1 MKLKKEFILR
11 EVAGETIVVP
21 VGSMA
26 LNFNGIIS
34 LDPVGTVI
42 WKALEQGKE
51 REEILNEILE
61 NFEVEKEI
69 AEADMD
75 EFLKQLQDNHFME

>member
-11 EVAGETIVVP
+11 EVAGETLVVP

-26 LNFNGIIS
+26 LKFNGIIS
-34 LDPVGTVI
+34 LDPVGTLI

-51 REEILNEILE
+51 RDEILAEILE
-61 NFEVEKEI
+61 NFEVEKQV
-69 AEADMD
+69 AETDMD
-75 EFLKQLQDNHFME
+75 EFLKQLEENHFVE

>member
-51 REEILNEILE
+51 REEILSEILE
-61 NFEVEKEI
+61 NFEVEKET
-69 AEADMD
+69 AEADMN
-75 EFLKQLQDNHFME
+75 EFLKQLEDNHFME

>member
-69 AEADMD
+69 AETDMD

>member
-1 MKLKKEFILR
+1 MKLKSEFILR
-11 EVAGETIVVP
+11 EVAGETLVVP

-26 LNFNGIIS
+26 MKFNGIIS
-34 LDPVGTVI
+34 LDQVGTLI
-42 WKALEQGKE
+42 WKALEKGKE

-61 NFEVEKEI
+61 NFEVEKQV

-75 EFLKQLQDNHFME
+75 EFLKQLEDNNFLE

>member
-11 EVAGETIVVP
+11 EVAGETLVVP

-26 LNFNGIIS
+26 LKFNGIIS
-34 LDPVGTVI
+34 LDPVGTLI
-42 WKALEQGKE
+42 WKALEQEKN
-51 REEILNEILE
+51 REEILAEILE
-61 NFEVEKEI
+61 NFEVEKQV

-75 EFLKQLQDNHFME
+75 EFLKQLEDNDFME

>member
-11 EVAGETIVVP
+11 EVAGETLVVP

-26 LNFNGIIS
+26 LKFNGIIS
-34 LDPVGTVI
+34 LDPVGTLI
-42 WKALEQGKE
+42 WKALEQEKN
-51 REEILNEILE
+51 RDEILAEILE
-61 NFEVEKEI
+61 NFEVEKQV

-75 EFLKQLQDNHFME
+75 EFLKQLEDNDFME